1 MSGARIMPN
10 WLRKEKESNVCAYCG
25 AEIPNDTERC
35 PKCGLSNAIMRT
47 TTCDFCSSEIPS
59 NVKICP
65 KCHKEQ
71 VKSIIVDMK
80 SAGTYDVEERT
91 ASPKMSLGDTLK
103 LHSKMLL
110 IILVVALLI
119 GFIGGGIALAL
130 IGIAIIFITAFIGGT
145 YMPSW
150 GFLPRRDTSES
161 PPDPIWAIMGA
172 VGLLFILLGAIFYK
186 IL

>member
-1 MSGARIMPN
+1 MPHR
-10 WLRKEKESNVCAYCG
+10 LGRRKGFIVCDYCG

-35 PKCGLSNAIMRT
+35 PECGLSNRVKGT

-59 NVKICP
+59 NARICP
-65 KCHKEQ
+65 KCRKEQ
-71 VKSIIVDMK
+71 VKAIIMDRK

-103 LHSKMLL
+103 LHSRMLL
-110 IILVVALLI
+110 IILAVALLV

-130 IGIAIIFITAFIGGT
+130 IGIAMIFITAFVGGT

-150 GFLPRRDTSES
+150 GFLPRRNTSEP
-161 PPDPIWAIMGA
+161 PPDPIWTIMGA
-172 VGLLFILLGAIFYK
+172 VGLLFILLGVIFYK
-186 IL
+186 TL